1 MRAMVVKELD
11 KMEVTDV
18 DMPQIDGDGVLVKV
32 HSCAICGSDIRIFH
46 SGNNRVVFP
55 AIIGHEIAGEVV
67 ATGENVTKFKVGDRI
82 AVGADVPCGECAFC
96 EAGIGNNCQ
105 INYAMGY
112 QFQGGFAQYLPL
124 NRIVVNYGPVH
135 KLPYNVSY
143 DQGAM
148 AEPLGCV
155 LNALELTPIKF
166 GDVAVVIGAGPIG
179 CIMANVIKEM
189 GAGKVILIQRSR
201 KRLEIARKVV
211 NADVFI
217 CSEEEDAV
225 AAVLKETDG
234 LGADVIITACPAPE
248 AQNDALLMAKNRAR
262 INFFGGLPK
271 EKEQVTL
278 NTNIIHYKEL
288 FITGAHGAMPIHHQ
302 KAIDLI
308 ASGRVDVTPFI
319 SRSYDLE
326 EVSQA
331 FDFAQG
337 HEGMRIIVKPNGKD
351 GSEC

>member
-1 MRAMVVKELD
+1 MRAMVVTELD
-11 KMEVTDV
+11 KMTVTDV
-18 DMPQIDGDGVLVKV
+18 EMPRIDADGVLLKV
-32 HSCAICGSDIRIFH
+32 NSCAICGSDIRIFH
-46 SGNNRVVFP
+46 SGNNRVSFP
-55 AIIGHEIAGEVV
+55 TIIGHEIAGEVV
-67 ATGENVTKFKVGDRI
+67 SVGDNVTKFKVGDRV

-124 NRIVVNYGPVH
+124 NRTVVNFGPVH
-135 KLPYNVSY
+135 KLPDHVSY

-155 LNALELTPIKF
+155 LNALELTPVKL

-189 GAGKVILIQRSR
+189 GASKVILVQRSR

-211 NADVFI
+211 NADVFV
-217 CSEEEDAV
+217 CSSEEDAV
-225 AAVLKETDG
+225 AKVLAETDG

-248 AQNDALLMAKNRAR
+248 AQQDALAMAKNRAR

-271 EKEQVTL
+271 DKEQVTL

-308 ASGRVDVTPFI
+308 SSGRVDVTPFM
-319 SRSYDLE
+319 SRCYDLE
-326 EVSQA
+326 DVQEA
-331 FDFAQG
+331 FAFAQG

-351 GSEC
+351 EKKC